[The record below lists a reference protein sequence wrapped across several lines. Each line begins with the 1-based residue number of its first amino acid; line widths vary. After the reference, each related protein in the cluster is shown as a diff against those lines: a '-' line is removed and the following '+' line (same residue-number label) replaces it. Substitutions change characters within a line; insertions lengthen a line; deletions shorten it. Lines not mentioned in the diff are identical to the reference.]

1 MRLFTLVVFVFMSFV
16 ATAQPAVD
24 IVNYINNYKKLA
36 MEEMQ
41 RTGIPASIK
50 LAQGIHETY
59 AGKSE
64 LVTKSNNHFGIKCKS
79 YWAGKK
85 VYHDDDA
92 RGECFRSYDEAADS
106 YRDHSNFL
114 KGSPRYATLF
124 QLDPTDYKG
133 WAFGLKKA
141 GYATNP
147 KYAPIIVRIIEQYN
161 LQQYSLIAMGKMA
174 PQDEIIA
181 TVPRPAEDVPETI
194 ASFIK
199 YEEPSIEIAPP
210 PAINYP
216 SGEFM
221 INNTKVI
228 YARQGTLLLAIA
240 QQYDLP
246 LHRLLEFNDM
256 ENEEVLLKDQLIF
269 LQKKRKTGQNEIH
282 IVASGETLHDICQ
295 VEAIRMESL
304 LEYNNLNRTIQPA
317 AGAKLFLKGSSSSSR
332 TKL

>member
-1 MRLFTLVVFVFMSFV
+1 MRILGLLTLLFAGFT
-16 ATAQPAVD
+16 AAAQPSVN
-24 IVNYINNYKKLA
+24 IVEYINNFKKIA

-79 YWAGKK
+79 YWTGKK

-92 RGECFRSYDEAADS
+92 RGECFRSYDQPADS
-106 YRDHSNFL
+106 YRDHSDFL
-114 KGSPRYATLF
+114 KGGERYAFLF
-124 QLDPTDYKG
+124 RLDPTDYKG

-147 KYAPIIVRIIEQYN
+147 KYAPIIIRIIEEYN
-161 LQQYSLIAMGKMA
+161 LQQYSLIALGRMS
-174 PQDEIIA
+174 PEQEIIA
-181 TVPRPAEDVPETI
+181 TVPRPATDAPETI

-199 YEEPSIEIAPP
+199 YEDTELEIGPP
-210 PAINYP
+210 PAVNYP

-228 YARQGTLLLAIA
+228 FAKQGTLLLALA
-240 QQYDLP
+240 QQYELP

-256 ENEEVLLKDQLIF
+256 DNEEILVKDQLIY
-269 LQKKRKTGQNEIH
+269 LQKKRKTGQNEYH
-282 IVASGETLHDICQ
+282 IVTGGETLYDICQ
-295 VEAIRMESL
+295 AEAIRLENL
-304 LEYNNLNRTIQPA
+304 LEYNNLVKTAKPA
-317 AGAKLFLKGSSSSSR
+317 PGEKLYLQGASPSR